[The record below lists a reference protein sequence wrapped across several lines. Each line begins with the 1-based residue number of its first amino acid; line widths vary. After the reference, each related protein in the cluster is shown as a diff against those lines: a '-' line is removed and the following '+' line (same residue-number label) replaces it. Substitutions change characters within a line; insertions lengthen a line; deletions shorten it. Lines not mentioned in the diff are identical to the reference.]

1 MNLTG
6 EIDNIIFRN
15 EENGYTVLDIDSH
28 GELIT
33 CVGKFPKVNGGEL
46 VDMEGD
52 FVKNKYGDQFS
63 VTRVKIL
70 PPNTCEGI
78 IKYLSSG
85 LIKGIGPVTAN
96 AIVEKFGADT
106 LLVMEFNPNKL
117 AEVRGV
123 SKSKAQAIS
132 TAFMEVKKMQNA
144 VMFLQNYNITTNMA
158 VKIYKT
164 YLDKTEEVLKNNP
177 YKLVEDIDGVGFLT
191 ADKIAQK
198 IGIKPD
204 SDFRFRAGLLH
215 ILKENSDKSGNT
227 YILKKDLI
235 TNIYSLLKIEQKDE
249 QLEKIL
255 QNLTF
260 DNLIKQFVND
270 DEECVMLNKFYKVEK
285 NIASKLITLKQSFST
300 VEKDMSKEI
309 KEYEM
314 YNSITLHPKQKDAV
328 QTAVNSGVCV
338 ITGGPGTG
346 KTTIVKC
353 VLECLKR
360 QRKSVLLL
368 APTGRAAKRLS
379 ESTNEDAKTIHR
391 ALDLDF
397 KDGNGVFFT
406 KDEKDP
412 LCQDVIIVDEVSMV
426 DAMLMNA
433 LVKAI
438 KPQAQLIMVGDK
450 DQLPSVGAGNVLKDI
465 LESKIIPV
473 CMLTEIYRQD
483 SKSYI
488 ITNAHLINSGK
499 MPILDNSS
507 KDFFFIE
514 KQDPAEMLYTC
525 VSLVTLRLPKFAKT
539 TSQKIQVLSPMKAG
553 QCGVD
558 SLNKEL
564 QKMINP
570 ASLNKK
576 EILTETTIYREGDR
590 VMQTVNNYEQE
601 WTRIS
606 PEGFI
611 EKNSGVFNGDIGI
624 IENINT
630 DTHELTVLFED
641 GRRAIYPRTS
651 LGDLVLSYA
660 ITIHKS
666 QGSEFDV
673 AVIPVVSGSSVI
685 LTRNLLY
692 TAVTRAKKLVVLVG
706 SKFNIKRMVDNNYTV
721 TRYSMLK
728 QFLIEEQL
736 KFDSLYKLKN

>member
-1 MNLTG
+1 MNLSG

-15 EENGYTVLDIDSH
+15 EENGYTVVDIDSH

-46 VDMEGD
+46 VELSGD
-52 FVKNKYGDQFS
+52 FVKNKYGEQFA
-63 VTRVKIL
+63 VHQVKVL
-70 PPNTCEGI
+70 PPNTNEGI
-78 IKYLSSG
+78 VKYLSSG

-106 LLVMEFNPNKL
+106 LFVMEFNPSKL

-123 SKSKAQAIS
+123 SKSKAETIA

-144 VMFLQNYNITTNMA
+144 VMFLQSYNITTNLA
-158 VKIYKT
+158 VKIYKI
-164 YLDKTEEVLKNNP
+164 YLDKTEEILKHNP
-177 YKLVEDIDGVGFLT
+177 YKLVEDVDGIGFLT

-198 IGIKPD
+198 IGISAD

-227 YILKKDLI
+227 YILKKELSSSVF
-235 TNIYSLLKIEQKDE
+235 NLLKIEENVE
-249 QLEKIL
+249 QLDKIL
-255 QNLTF
+255 QQLAF
-260 DNLIKQFVND
+260 DNLIKQFVNEN
-270 DEECVMLNKFYKVEK
+270 EECVMLTKFFNTEK
-285 NIASKLITLKQSFST
+285 NIASKLISLKQTYSDK
-300 VEKDMSKEI
+300 ELDMTKEI
-309 KEYEM
+309 EEYQLF
-314 YNSITLHPKQKDAV
+314 NGITLHPNQKQAV
-328 QTAVNSGVCV
+328 QTAINSGVCV

-346 KTTIVKC
+346 KTTIIKC
-353 VLECLKR
+353 VLECFKR

-368 APTGRAAKRLS
+368 APTGRASKRLS
-379 ESTNEDAKTIHR
+379 ESTGEDAKTIHR

-397 KDGNGVFFT
+397 KNGNGVFFT

-412 LCQDVIIVDEVSMV
+412 LMQDVVIVDEVSMV
-426 DAMLMNA
+426 DAMLMNS
-433 LVKAI
+433 LVKAL
-438 KPQAQLIMVGDK
+438 KPHSQLIMVGDK
-450 DQLPSVGAGNVLKDI
+450 DQLASVGAGNVLKDI
-465 LESKIIPV
+465 LDSKIIPV

-507 KDFFFIE
+507 KDFFFLE
-514 KQDPAEMLYTC
+514 KQDPAEMLFSC
-525 VSLVTLRLPKFAKT
+525 VSLVTMRLPKFANT
-539 TSQKIQVLSPMKAG
+539 TPKKIQVLAPMKAG

-570 ASLNKK
+570 ASSTKK
-576 EILTETTIYREGDR
+576 EIITETTIYREGDR

-601 WTRIS
+601 WTRLTD
-606 PEGFI
+606 EGFV

-624 IENINT
+624 IEKI
-630 DTHELTVLFED
+630 DTQTFEITVLFED
-641 GRRAIYPRTS
+641 NRRAIYPRTS
-651 LGDLVLSYA
+651 LSELVLSYA

-673 AVIPVVSGSSVI
+673 AVIPVVSGASII

-721 TRYSMLK
+721 KRYSMLK
-728 QFLIEEQL
+728 QFLLDEQL
-736 KFDSLYKLKN
+736 KFDALFSTKN